1 MKLSIIIA
9 SYNRAESLL
18 TFVEELARQVV
29 LEGVSWETVV
39 VDNNSTDGTKSV
51 IAPLVETSPQ
61 HYKYVRESRQGKSI
75 ALNTGLR
82 AATGEILVFTDDD
95 CIPDSKCLATIE
107 REFASDASLGVLRRR
122 VELFDKKER
131 AGPIRNFREHT
142 LSE

>member
-18 TFVEELARQVV
+18 TFLQELSRQVV

-39 VDNNSTDGTKSV
+39 VDNNSTDGTKSA

-61 HYKYVRESRQGKSI
+61 HYKYVRECRQGKSI

-82 AATGEILVFTDDD
+82 AATGEILVFTDND
-95 CIPDSKCLATIE
+95 CIPDSKWLSTIAS
-107 REFASDASLGVLRRR
+107 EFDSGPSVAWIVGR
-122 VELFDKKER
+122 VEV
-131 AGPIRNFREHT
+131 
-142 LSE
+142 